1 MTPLIKAE
9 MEAGA
14 IGWARGSQA
23 CIGISPAFVPK
34 PMIAATAITAWT
46 PDPSVERGRVAD
58 RSFVGEE
65 QQRDPGSRAAEV
77 RDRDVGEDRVAG
89 PPRSRCRRG

>member
-9 MEAGA
+9 MCAGA

-34 PMIAATAITAWT
+34 PTIAATAITAWT
-46 PDPSVERGRVAD
+46 PDPSCERVRVAD
-58 RSFVGEE
+58 RAFVGEE
-65 QQRDPGSRAAEV
+65 QHRDPGARTTEV
-77 RDRDVGEDRVAG
+77 RDRDVREDGLPWR
-89 PPRSRCRRG
+89 PRRRGQRG